1 MSKEFNL
8 SDKECNILTN
18 HIDLNKHIDLI
29 IGKDIITLPQEELK
43 FEKGF
48 FKEDVKEFIKQRIK
62 NIEKIQKRWIG
73 KVCSPEVIGILQG
86 VRHDIEENAGKDL
99 I

>member
-1 MSKEFNL
+1 MSL
-8 SDKECNILTN
+8 SDKRQTNI
-18 HIDLNKHIDLI
+18 DPEFSSI
-29 IGKDIITLPQEELK
+29 IYLE
-43 FEKGF
+43 
-48 FKEDVKEFIKQRIK
+48 EDVKEFIKQRIK

-99 I
+99 VEELK

>member
-1 MSKEFNL
+1 MSL
-8 SDKECNILTN
+8 SDKISGRYPNET
-18 HIDLNKHIDLI
+18 IDI
-29 IGKDIITLPQEELK
+29 
-43 FEKGF
+43 
-48 FKEDVKEFIKQRIK
+48 EDVKEFIKQRIK

-99 I
+99 K